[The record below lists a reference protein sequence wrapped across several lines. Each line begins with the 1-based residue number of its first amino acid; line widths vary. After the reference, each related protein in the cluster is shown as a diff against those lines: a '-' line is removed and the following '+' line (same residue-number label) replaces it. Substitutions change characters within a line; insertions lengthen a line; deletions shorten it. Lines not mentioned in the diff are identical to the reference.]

1 MEKVSRILV
10 AAMILQLVASSEVTA
25 DENET
30 AYSNESAL
38 WNETAYKCAG
48 ASKEELKLYSTL
60 SWWMD
65 AVFQVGKMS

>member
-10 AAMILQLVASSEVTA
+10 AAMILQLVTSSEVTA
-25 DENET
+25 DGNET
-30 AYSNESAL
+30 AFSNESAL

-65 AVFQVGKMS
+65 AVFQVGEMS